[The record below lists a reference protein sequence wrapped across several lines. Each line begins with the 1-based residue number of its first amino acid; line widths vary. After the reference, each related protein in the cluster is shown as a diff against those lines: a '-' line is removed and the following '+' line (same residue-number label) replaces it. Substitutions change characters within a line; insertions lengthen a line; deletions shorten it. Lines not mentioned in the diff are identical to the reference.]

1 MVTERFKHTAFVRVF
16 FTLLMLGLLP
26 SGAQAWS
33 DTGHRLTCDLAFTQ
47 LKPEARETL
56 RAWMRAMPSEHAET
70 FLSRSQPEVS
80 DLCVWADKVR
90 KDKTYDRVASW
101 HYVNVDRTATEID
114 RAACVTGCILT
125 AIRTH
130 LDLIQETGLSE
141 WPKLQA
147 LMFLMHWVGDIHQ
160 PMHVSFAD
168 DLGGNRAKVLG
179 YEDCNNM
186 HGVWDYCLVKETG
199 QGYAALLDRLKL
211 ATPEPFGNETLDPD
225 VWANESLTIARHP
238 RTQYC
243 RLEGG
248 RCEPWA
254 SRQYQLADDYQQMNW
269 PIAAARI
276 QQAGGR
282 LAALLNHVLVPA
294 S

>member
-1 MVTERFKHTAFVRVF
+1 
-16 FTLLMLGLLP
+16 P
-26 SGAQAWS
+26 
-33 DTGHRLTCDLAFTQ
+33 
-47 LKPEARETL
+47 
-56 RAWMRAMPSEHAET
+56 
-70 FLSRSQPEVS
+70 
-80 DLCVWADKVR
+80 
-90 KDKTYDRVASW
+90 
-101 HYVNVDRTATEID
+101 
-114 RAACVTGCILT
+114 
-125 AIRTH
+125 
-130 LDLIQETGLSE
+130 
-141 WPKLQA
+141 
-147 LMFLMHWVGDIHQ
+147 
-160 PMHVSFAD
+160 
-168 DLGGNRAKVLG
+168 
-179 YEDCNNM
+179 
-186 HGVWDYCLVKETG
+186 
-199 QGYAALLDRLKL
+199 